1 MGDLIS
7 RSELLKIIEDEEQGL
22 PIDAEKYHVDKNVV
36 DGMKASLSAIKNIV
50 TEQPTAYD
58 VEKVVEQLGNVA
70 FERYNADGMGGEKV
84 VNLDDA
90 IEIVKQV
97 GAGTDDVC
105 EWKYP
110 KEIMDNTEFEVS
122 CNSRPLKRGIV
133 PNNFSFYDF
142 KYCPYC
148 GKKIKVV
155 E

>member
-1 MGDLIS
+1 MRL
-7 RSELLKIIEDEEQGL
+7 
-22 PIDAEKYHVDKNVV
+22 IDADALIDWIRNDSGDKLM
-36 DGMKASLSAIKNIV
+36 DSLYIDHIN
-50 TEQPTAYD
+50 EMQTAYD
-58 VEKVVEQLGNVA
+58 VENVVEKLEEAIADTTDTETGLGA
-70 FERYNADGMGGEKV
+70 RWAYTG
-84 VNLDDA
+84 A
-90 IEIVKQV
+90 IEIVKQ
-97 GAGTDDVC
+97 GGIGTDDVC

>member
-1 MGDLIS
+1 M
-7 RSELLKIIEDEEQGL
+7 KIVEDILYEMQEYLNQEVL
-22 PIDAEKYHVDKNVV
+22 
-36 DGMKASLSAIKNIV
+36 
-50 TEQPTAYD
+50 D
-58 VEKVVEQLGNVA
+58 VEKETISDVGEGIERCMEIVKRISEDAEEIMIYNIDKVVKNLSEVA
-70 FERYNADGMGGEKV
+70 VERYNTDGMGGEKV

-90 IEIVKQV
+90 IEIVKQ
-97 GAGTDDVC
+97 GGIGTDDVC